1 MRYSKTIFFSKIQ
14 VDLKHMNQE
23 PGNNVVA
30 IGIDL
35 SEFYLR
41 YTVVHKIIWKR
52 KTSIITR

>member
-1 MRYSKTIFFSKIQ
+1 MQWFQ

-41 YTVVHKIIWKR
+41 YTLVHKIIWKR